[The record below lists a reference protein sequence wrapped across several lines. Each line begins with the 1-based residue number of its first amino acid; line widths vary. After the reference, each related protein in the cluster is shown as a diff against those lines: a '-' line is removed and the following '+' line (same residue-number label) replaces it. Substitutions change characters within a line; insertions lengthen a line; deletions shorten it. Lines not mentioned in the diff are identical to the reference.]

1 MPRGAPLPDAPHR
14 PVPLRR
20 LGLSGFRPVAL
31 ARRFRRA
38 QPPLFLLGL
47 VPGRALC
54 VPRLPLRAHG
64 ASRGLL
70 RGPTDLTLA
79 ARRRRVAGVMPGRSR
94 TRPHLSEP
102 KTQARLRRLRPGS
115 PSARLRVPN
124 SLSLLRG
131 EAGVQTSGMPGV
143 GVRGAS
149 GPHESGAAAG
159 GPLVSVLTALRCAR
173 SLSPPRPGGGGKSP
187 APNPRPTGGR
197 GKCGVRK
204 TACPVSLG
212 GLSPSDRGSARGRC
226 EAGNGPRRAGVR
238 SSRICPGD
246 STRRARDGRTVAE
259 DPLVGPPPGAGWP
272 SPGAFPSRRCAAT
285 GSGSAWKG
293 RAEVAGGLGRQLLPL
308 PAPRRFLG
316 PWTKCSLRPL
326 SPRGGTGPPA
336 PGATVDRGG
345 LSSVRLNRVASPG
358 RGSAHAKKA
367 PGVCGDVGNPPDPS

>member
-131 EAGVQTSGMPGV
+131 EAGGSMSPT
-143 GVRGAS
+143 
-149 GPHESGAAAG
+149 
-159 GPLVSVLTALRCAR
+159 PL
-173 SLSPPRPGGGGKSP
+173 
-187 APNPRPTGGR
+187 
-197 GKCGVRK
+197 
-204 TACPVSLG
+204 
-212 GLSPSDRGSARGRC
+212 
-226 EAGNGPRRAGVR
+226 
-238 SSRICPGD
+238 
-246 STRRARDGRTVAE
+246 
-259 DPLVGPPPGAGWP
+259 
-272 SPGAFPSRRCAAT
+272 
-285 GSGSAWKG
+285 
-293 RAEVAGGLGRQLLPL
+293 
-308 PAPRRFLG
+308 
-316 PWTKCSLRPL
+316 
-326 SPRGGTGPPA
+326 
-336 PGATVDRGG
+336 
-345 LSSVRLNRVASPG
+345 
-358 RGSAHAKKA
+358 
-367 PGVCGDVGNPPDPS
+367 